1 MRPLYHPD
9 MAVFMLNKDTAVQ
22 KWTLAHFALNDAY
35 TDFILSRQARQNT
48 PATMEFYKYT
58 AGKFL
63 IWLESQSVTSPQEI
77 TARHVRAYLAELTAR
92 KLSDWTLND
101 CARGIRTMLIF
112 FHDEG
117 YIPALV
123 KVDMPK
129 VAKKRLP
136 VLTASEVDTVIKAC
150 VSKRNKAIILVLVD
164 TGLRRSELINLTWG
178 DVDFSNGL
186 TKVIRGKGRKDRSVV
201 MGATTRRA
209 LLAYR
214 RLLSNVTDSAPLIQ
228 NQSGQRFTGTGILQ
242 IFKRLKIKTGINVN
256 PHALRRTF
264 VILSLRAG
272 IDPLHL
278 QALLGHAK
286 LDMVMYYA
294 QMVDDDL
301 LQAHKVY
308 SPIDNLSRLK

>member
-1 MRPLYHPD
+1 
-9 MAVFMLNKDTAVQ
+9 MAVFMLTKDTTNK
-22 KWTLAHFALNDAY
+22 KWTLAHYALNDAY
-35 TDFILSRQARQNT
+35 TDFILSRQAKQNT
-48 PATMEFYKYT
+48 KATLDFYGYT
-58 AGKFL
+58 AGRFMAW
-63 IWLESQSVTSPQEI
+63 IESQGVTSPQEI

-101 CARGIRTMLIF
+101 NARAIRTLLIF

-117 YIPALV
+117 YIPAPV

-136 VLTASEVDTVIKAC
+136 VLTAEQVGIIVKAC
-150 VSKRNKAIILVLVD
+150 TSKRNKAIILLLVD

-178 DVDFSNGL
+178 DVDFASGL
-186 TKVIRGKGRKDRSVV
+186 TKVKQGKGRKDRSAVI
-201 MGATTRRA
+201 GATARRA

-214 RLLSNVTDSAPLIQ
+214 RTLENTADNAPMIQ
-228 NQSGQRFTGTGILQ
+228 NQTGRKFTGSGFLQ
-242 IFKRLKIKTGINVN
+242 IFKRLKKKTGINVN

-301 LQAHKVY
+301 LQAHKTY
-308 SPIDNLSRLK
+308 SPIDNLSKLR

>member
-1 MRPLYHPD
+1 
-9 MAVFMLNKDTAVQ
+9 MAVFMLNKNTKTQ
-22 KWTLAHFALNDAY
+22 KWTIAHFALHDAY
-35 TDFILSRQARQNT
+35 TDFILSRQAMQCT
-48 PATMEFYKYT
+48 IATLKFYENT

-63 IWLESQSVTSPQEI
+63 SWVETQSITSPPEI

-92 KLSDWTLND
+92 KLSDWTVND
-101 CARGIRTMLIF
+101 HARAIRTLLKF
-112 FHDEG
+112 FHAEG
-117 YIPALV
+117 YMSAPV
-123 KVDMPK
+123 KFDMPK

-136 VLTASEVDTVIKAC
+136 VLTASEVDTVVKAC
-150 VSKRNKAIILVLVD
+150 TSKRNKAIILVLVD
-164 TGLRRSELINLTWG
+164 TGLRSSELTNLTWG

-201 MGATTRRA
+201 IGATTRRA

-214 RLLSNVTDSAPLIQ
+214 RLLSNSTDSAPLIQ
-228 NQSGQRFTGTGILQ
+228 NQSGRRFTGNGLSQ
-242 IFKRLKIKTGINVN
+242 IFKRLKIKTGIHVN

>member
-1 MRPLYHPD
+1 
-9 MAVFMLNKDTAVQ
+9 MAVFMLNKKTTVQ

-35 TDFILSRQARQNT
+35 TDFILSRQAKQNT
-48 PATMEFYKYT
+48 TATLEFYKYT

-101 CARGIRTMLIF
+101 NARAIRTMILF
-112 FHDEG
+112 FHAEG
-117 YIPALV
+117 YIPAPV

-136 VLTASEVDTVIKAC
+136 VLTASEVGIVVKAC
-150 VSKRNKAIILVLVD
+150 SSKRNKAIILVLVD

-186 TKVIRGKGRKDRSVV
+186 TKVKRGKGRKDRSVV
-201 MGATTRRA
+201 IGATARRA

-214 RLLSNVTDSAPLIQ
+214 RTLDDISDNAPLIQ
-228 NQSGQRFTGTGILQ
+228 NQTGTRFTGSGFLQ
-242 IFKRLKIKTGINVN
+242 IFKRLKKKTGININ

-301 LQAHKVY
+301 LQAHHTY
-308 SPIDNLSRLK
+308 SPIDNLSKLK